1 MTAMTNVRE
10 FCRRRAVQLVRQGE
24 SKDIIARVLGVTRC
38 SINLWWRMACA
49 GKDLAH
55 KPPRGRKRRLDDKQ
69 LEELTELL
77 KKGAEAH
84 GWQNNLWT
92 SLRVGEVIKRHFGVE
107 FCRSQVWHILTDY
120 LHWTAKRPVQQLKSR
135 DDDKILYWLRHD
147 FPRIVRE
154 AAERNN
160 YLVFVDETGFMM
172 YSTVRKT
179 FSPPGETPVNKVT
192 DPHGRISTIGAIAVS
207 PNTKTLGWHYCML
220 EENTNFRGPAVVD
233 FLRRL
238 RNLIPGPLTIV
249 WDQIIIHSC
258 SAVEEYLG
266 TNPGIRLE
274 SFPPYAPELNPVDR
288 AWFYIKYDR
297 IPNFAPSSTEKLRK
311 AVGKELKRLQT
322 RPALLDA
329 FIRQSELPSFL

>member
-1 MTAMTNVRE
+1 
-10 FCRRRAVQLVRQGE
+10 
-24 SKDIIARVLGVTRC
+24 VLGVSLG
-38 SINLWWRMACA
+38 SISAWWRRARA
-49 GKDLAH
+49 GEDLAH
-55 KPPRGRKRRLDDKQ
+55 KPNRGRKRRLDDKQ
-69 LEELTELL
+69 LEELAELL

-107 FCRSQVWHILTDY
+107 FCRCQVWHILTDY

-135 DDDKILYWLRHD
+135 DENKIQRWVRES

-154 AAERNN
+154 AAERREF
-160 YLVFVDETGFMM
+160 LVFVDETGFMM

-192 DPHGRISTIGAIAVS
+192 DPHGRISTIGAIAIS
-207 PNTKTLGWHYCML
+207 PKQKSLSWHYYML
-220 EENTNFRGPAVVD
+220 EDNTNFRGPAVVE

-238 RNLIPGPLTIV
+238 RNAIPGPMTLV

-258 SAVEEYLG
+258 GAVEEYLA
-266 TNPGIRLE
+266 TKPGIRLE

-288 AWFYIKYDR
+288 AWFYINRCYS
-297 IPNFAPSSTEKLRK
+297 PSR
-311 AVGKELKRLQT
+311 
-322 RPALLDA
+322 
-329 FIRQSELPSFL
+329 